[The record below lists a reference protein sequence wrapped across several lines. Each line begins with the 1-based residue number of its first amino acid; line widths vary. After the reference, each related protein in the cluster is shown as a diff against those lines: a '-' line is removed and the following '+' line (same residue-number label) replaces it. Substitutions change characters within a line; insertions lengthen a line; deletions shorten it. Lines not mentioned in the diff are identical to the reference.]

1 MGGDCPPITENLN
14 PRLTERIASGRSMP
28 TILLFHHVQG
38 LTSGVT
44 AIADTLRAAGHTVHV
59 PDLLDGKT
67 FGSIPEGIA
76 YVKTIGFGTIIE
88 RGRAAAEAVP
98 GPIVTI
104 GMSLGVLPAQ
114 AVAQTRPDMRGA
126 VLLHGAVTAAEFSP
140 VWPRHV
146 PVQVHAMDADPEF
159 VDSGDIDAAR
169 EIVAQAGRGELFLY
183 PGMVHLFTDS
193 SLPDYDAEAAALV
206 MRRVLAFLDEV

>member
-1 MGGDCPPITENLN
+1 M
-14 PRLTERIASGRSMP
+14 S

-44 AIADTLRAAGHTVHV
+44 AFADALRAAGHTVHV
-59 PDLLDGKT
+59 PDLLDGKR
-67 FGSIPEGIA
+67 FDSIADGVA
-76 YVKTIGFGTIIE
+76 YVKSIGFGTVIA
-88 RGRAAAEAVP
+88 RGKAAAEAIP

-114 AVAQTRPDMRGA
+114 AVAQTRGDVRAA

-140 VWPRHV
+140 VWPAQV

-159 VDSGDIDAAR
+159 VDSGDIDAAI
-169 EIVAQAGRGELFLY
+169 ELVGQSANGELFLY
-183 PGMVHLFTDS
+183 PGNGHLFTDS
-193 SLPDYDAEAAALV
+193 SLDDYDPVATALV
-206 MRRVLAFLDEV
+206 LARMLALLETV

>member
-1 MGGDCPPITENLN
+1 M
-14 PRLTERIASGRSMP
+14 LTV
-28 TILLFHHVQG
+28 LLFHHVQG
-38 LTSGVT
+38 LTHGVT

-59 PDLLDGKT
+59 PDLLDGKI
-67 FGSIPEGIA
+67 FASIPDGIA
-76 YVKTIGFGTIIE
+76 YVKTIGFGEVTA
-88 RGRAAAEAVP
+88 RGRAAAEVIP

-114 AVAQTRPDMRGA
+114 AVAQTRPDMRSA

-183 PGMVHLFTDS
+183 PGRVHLFTDS